1 MSKITLT
8 TNMIVSF
15 ICFCGAPIFSF
26 SIIFCGA
33 AVISHIFQD
42 ERKDTG
48 LATAFWITLES
59 NTFYNRKKSILGQN
73 ATFFRGTLEKM
84 PSKDLQNCPR
94 NVERSSSSEDSFGG
108 PRTAS
113 FPESQGKRWHFNIIP
128 WLCRF
133 SSDQIQNDV
142 IFQLFPPEIS
152 VTLR

>member
-1 MSKITLT
+1 MLYKRHSIDKCHL
-8 TNMIVSF
+8 VSMF
-15 ICFCGAPIFSF
+15 IQGR
-26 SIIFCGA
+26 A
-33 AVISHIFQD
+33 ALGFECVHWVLWVLWSLSS
-42 ERKDTG
+42 R
-48 LATAFWITLES
+48 LARQES
-59 NTFYNRKKSILGQN
+59 TLGQN

>member
-1 MSKITLT
+1 MLLTRMRTLT
-8 TNMIVSF
+8 RPSWGRIQLKQFWLDFGFKN
-15 ICFCGAPIFSF
+15 
-26 SIIFCGA
+26 
-33 AVISHIFQD
+33 
-42 ERKDTG
+42 G
-48 LATAFWITLES
+48 LRFNSDSETCLNQLLMFPNVLSA
-59 NTFYNRKKSILGQN
+59 ILGQN
-73 ATFFRGTLEKM
+73 ATFYRGTLEKM